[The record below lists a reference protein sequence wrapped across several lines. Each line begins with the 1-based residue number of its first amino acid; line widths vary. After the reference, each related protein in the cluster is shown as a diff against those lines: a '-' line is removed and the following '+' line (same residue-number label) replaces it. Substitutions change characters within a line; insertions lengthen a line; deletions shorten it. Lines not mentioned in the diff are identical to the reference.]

1 MWKLWKSRALHIVLA
16 CPSGPK
22 GCIVRMIL
30 AMTNGHSLPAVEPP
44 AQALGWL
51 DLLAELM
58 PETVKIEVSSYLL
71 IVALLA
77 LWIWRHPPRGG
88 GP

>member
-1 MWKLWKSRALHIVLA
+1 ML
-16 CPSGPK
+16 
-22 GCIVRMIL
+22 L
-30 AMTNGHSLPAVEPP
+30 AMTNGRNLPSLEPS

-51 DLLAELM
+51 ELLAELM

-77 LWIWRHPPRGG
+77 LWIWRHPPRGR